1 MKKIRVAFVMALLM
15 LCCTTAEA
23 KIRFGLKGGLN
34 VTNMTFDKH
43 VFDRS
48 NQCGFFFGPT
58 VKFGLP
64 PTGLAVD
71 ISALYDKRQAKL
83 TVADEALVQQQI
95 IVPINARYSVGL
107 GDNASVFFFAGP
119 QIGFP
124 VGKKDHSIV
133 DDRAQW
139 QVKKSNFSVNLGFG
153 VMLLQHFQLSANYNV
168 ACGKTA
174 EMTASQA
181 VESGLDAL
189 AGKSTD
195 ARANAWQ
202 VGLTYYF

>member
-15 LCCTTAEA
+15 LCCITAEA

-48 NQCGFFFGPT
+48 NQCGFFFGPM

-83 TVADEALVQQQI
+83 IVADEALVQQQI
-95 IVPINARYSVGL
+95 IVPINARYSIGL

-119 QIGFP
+119 QVGFP
-124 VGKKDHSIV
+124 VGKKD
-133 DDRAQW
+133 Q
-139 QVKKSNFSVNLGFG
+139 SNFSVNLGFG

-189 AGKSTD
+189 AGKSTN

>member
-1 MKKIRVAFVMALLM
+1 M
-15 LCCTTAEA
+15 
-23 KIRFGLKGGLN
+23 
-34 VTNMTFDKH
+34 
-43 VFDRS
+43 
-48 NQCGFFFGPT
+48 
-58 VKFGLP
+58 KFGLP

-124 VGKKDHSIV
+124 VGKKDQSIV

-189 AGKSTD
+189 AGKSTN